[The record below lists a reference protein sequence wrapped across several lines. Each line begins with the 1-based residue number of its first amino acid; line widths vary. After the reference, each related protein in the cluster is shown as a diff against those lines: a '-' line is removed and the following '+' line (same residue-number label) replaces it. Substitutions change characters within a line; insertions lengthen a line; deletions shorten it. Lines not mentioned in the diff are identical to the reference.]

1 MIVYTTAT
9 VDYICYLN
17 DKDEKKVRD
26 YAESTNCS
34 FITAVAELYDKG
46 EIDLYN
52 ESREGDFD
60 AESIGGVEE

>member
-26 YAESTNCS
+26 YAESENCS
-34 FITAVAELYDKG
+34 FITAVAVLYDKG

-52 ESREGDFD
+52 ESTEGDFNT
-60 AESIGGVEE
+60 ESINGVEE